1 MLTIEAI
8 RQMLVNRIPRKEIAE
23 KSGYSVTEIGYFA
36 KAWGIPAYGQWG
48 RPRKVKDQSSK

>member
-1 MLTIEAI
+1 
-8 RQMLVNRIPRKEIAE
+8 MLVNRIPRKEIAE
-23 KSGYSVTEIGYFA
+23 KFGYSVTEIGYFA